1 MPSYRGL
8 KNVMSRR
15 LLIATALAVFAIPG
29 EAAAVVCRY
38 DVFVSSDFVVA
49 ADVRCSAPVR
59 GFQFI
64 EPIVERYT
72 DLTFPEPD
80 RSQRARYRVDLGRL
94 ARERNDVGTA
104 VHAGRSILATG
115 GSWLLRPFADDDVA
129 IEVGVRTAPGV
140 DFATGVDATDG
151 ILRLSARGLDYVGF
165 SAFGH
170 LHRDRVI
177 APGRDGR
184 DAAIDL
190 VFLDGA
196 LRLSRAEVTA
206 WINERARVMSAFWHG
221 FPSPRTLLAVVP
233 RPGVRGIPFGRVMA
247 GGGVS
252 VALFIGD
259 QADRAALADDWVLIH
274 ELVHVGSPFLANGA
288 WLMEGLAT
296 YLEPVIRA
304 RAGLRPAA
312 ATWHAFHRDMPRG
325 AAAIAGGGVAGSGFR
340 GLYWGGAVLALLAD
354 AEIRKAS
361 DGARGLE
368 DCLRDVLKRVGNA
381 ARVIDVADMITACDR
396 ALGDDVLRRLVER
409 YAYAA
414 NAVDL
419 ESLWRDLGVR
429 GEGRAVVLD
438 DTAPLAWVRDAII
451 RGGPTVR

>member
-1 MPSYRGL
+1 
-8 KNVMSRR
+8 MSRR
-15 LLIATALAVFAIPG
+15 LLIAVALAVFAVPG
-29 EAAAVVCRY
+29 DAAAITCRY
-38 DVFVSSDFVVA
+38 DVFVSTNFVVA
-49 ADVRCSAPVR
+49 VDVRCNASVR

-72 DLTFPEPD
+72 DLTFPEPGH
-80 RSQRARYRVDLGRL
+80 SQRARYRVDLGRL

-115 GSWLLRPFADDDVA
+115 GSWLLRPVADDDVA
-129 IEVGVRTAPGV
+129 IEARVRTAPGV
-140 DFATGVDATDG
+140 DFATGVDVTDG
-151 ILRLSARGLDYVGF
+151 ILRLTARGLDYVGF
-165 SAFGH
+165 STFGH

-177 APGRDGR
+177 VPGRDGR
-184 DAAIDL
+184 EATIDL

-196 LRLSRAEVTA
+196 LSLPRADVTA
-206 WINERARVMSAFWHG
+206 WVYERARVMSAFWHG
-221 FPSPRTLLAVVP
+221 FPSARTLLAVVP

-259 QADRAALADDWVLIH
+259 QAGRAALADDWVLIH
-274 ELVHVGSPFLANGA
+274 ELVHVGSPFLVNGA

-312 ATWHAFHRDMPRG
+312 ATWHAFHRNMPRG
-325 AAAIAGGGVAGSGFR
+325 AAAIADGGVAGSGFR

-354 AEIRKAS
+354 VDIRKAS
-361 DGARGLE
+361 GGARGLE
-368 DCLRDVLKRVGNA
+368 DCLRDVLARIGNA
-381 ARVIDVADMITACDR
+381 SRAIDVADMIAACDQ
-396 ALGDDVLRRLVER
+396 ALGDDVLHRLVER

-414 NAVDL
+414 NPVDL

-429 GEGRAVVLD
+429 GENHGVILD
-438 DTAPLAWVRDAII
+438 DTAPLAWVREAII
-451 RGGPTVR
+451 RDGPTVR

>member
-1 MPSYRGL
+1 MR
-8 KNVMSRR
+8 RR
-15 LLIATALAVFAIPG
+15 LLAAVALVAFALPG
-29 EAAAVVCRY
+29 EAAAIACRY
-38 DVFVSSDFVVA
+38 DVSVSSDFVVA
-49 ADVRCSAPVR
+49 ADVRCDAPVR
-59 GFQFI
+59 GFQFV

-72 DLTFPEPD
+72 DLVFPEPG
-80 RSQRARYRVDLGRL
+80 RSQHARYRVDLGRL

-129 IEVGVRTAPGV
+129 IEVRVRTAPGV
-140 DFATGVDATDG
+140 DFATGIDATDE
-151 ILRLSARGLDYVGF
+151 ILRLTARGLDYVGF
-165 SAFGH
+165 SAFGR
-170 LHRDRVI
+170 LRRDRVI
-177 APGRDGR
+177 VPGRDGR
-184 DAAIDL
+184 GATIDV
-190 VFLDGA
+190 VFLDGT
-196 LRLSRAEVTA
+196 LSLPRADLTT
-206 WINERARVMSAFWHG
+206 WIDERARVMSAFWHG
-221 FPSPRTLLAVVP
+221 FPSARTMLAVVP

-259 QADRAALADDWVLIH
+259 QAGRTALADDWVLIH
-274 ELVHVGSPFLANGA
+274 ELVHAGSPFLANGA

-312 ATWHAFHRDMPRG
+312 ETWREFHLKMPRG
-325 AAAIAGGGVAGSGFR
+325 AAAIADSGAAGSGFR

-354 AEIRKAS
+354 VEIRKAS
-361 DGARGLE
+361 SGARGLE
-368 DCLRDVLKRVGNA
+368 DCLRDVLTRVGNA

-396 ALGDDVLRRLVER
+396 ALGDGVLGRLVER

-414 NAVDL
+414 NAIDL

-429 GEGRAVVLD
+429 MENRTVVLD
-438 DTAPLAWVRDAII
+438 DAAPLARVRDAII
-451 RGGPTVR
+451 RGGPLNR